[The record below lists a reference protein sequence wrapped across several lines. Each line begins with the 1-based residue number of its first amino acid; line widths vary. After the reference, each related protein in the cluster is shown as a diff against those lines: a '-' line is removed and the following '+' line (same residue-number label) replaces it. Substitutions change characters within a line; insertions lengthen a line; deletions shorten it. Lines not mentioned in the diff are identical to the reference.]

1 MSRSKV
7 IAFVG
12 KAGFRYY
19 VDDNTM
25 ELQYGKQNLDSK
37 HRKKL
42 VMKYKIRI
50 MISFCV
56 KK

>member
-19 VDDNTM
+19 VDDNTI